1 MLSMCSVL
9 AAGELETI
17 KKGIIY
23 LTPIDAIQ
31 IAADY
36 SDVSHEYYS
45 SVSSSAKGIVSL
57 SFGNA
62 RPRLRLNVSQLDAAR
77 INASTAHKCCCNFG

>member
-1 MLSMCSVL
+1 MLRI
-9 AAGELETI
+9 AGYCKAMAERL
-17 KKGIIY
+17 GARVSGVRFFQFGV
-23 LTPIDAIQ
+23 PI
-31 IAADY
+31 
-36 SDVSHEYYS
+36 YYS

-62 RPRLRLNVSQLDAAR
+62 RLRLRLNESQLDAAR